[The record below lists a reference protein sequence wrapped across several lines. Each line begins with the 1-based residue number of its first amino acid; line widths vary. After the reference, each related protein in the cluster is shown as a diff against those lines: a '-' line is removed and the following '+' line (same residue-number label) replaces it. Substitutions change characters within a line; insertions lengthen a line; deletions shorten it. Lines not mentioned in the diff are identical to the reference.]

1 MSELTK
7 EQLLEYVKKQKLKIK
22 KLEGE
27 IVSLKESPAA
37 APTTDS
43 NASAAL
49 HSEIESLEKQISAK
63 DAEIALLSKTVEDA
77 EDDKIKCISQ
87 KNSEIALLNE
97 KLSQCTDN
105 QEIISSLNE
114 QINVLTQMTKD
125 QSEDIES
132 FRDKVTKADSVRID
146 LEQTIDSLKAELVE
160 STTKSTDLLTELQ
173 QMQENVKDLHSTSE
187 GSNNAME
194 ALQKALESVQVSQSE
209 LQGQLETQRSSS
221 QQIEETLRVELENKT
236 MEAAALLEK
245 FTALEIEF
253 SKQSTEYNTIQS
265 TNATLTNNI
274 NEMKVEIDAKVLEI
288 SKLTQDNLDIQ
299 SKLDEELSRA
309 DCEDTASIPS
319 GKLCILTNTLRLS
332 N

>member
-63 DAEIALLSKTVEDA
+63 DAEISLLSKTVEDA

-209 LQGQLETQRSSS
+209 LQSQLETQRTSS

-265 TNATLTNNI
+265 TNATLTSNI

-299 SKLDEELSRA
+299 SKLDEELSKA

-319 GKLCILTNTLRLS
+319 GKLTNTF
-332 N
+332 

>member
-63 DAEIALLSKTVEDA
+63 DAEISLLSKTVEDA

-299 SKLDEELSRA
+299 SKLDEELSKA

-319 GKLCILTNTLRLS
+319 GKLTNTF
-332 N
+332 

>member
-63 DAEIALLSKTVEDA
+63 DAEISLLSKTVEDA

-114 QINVLTQMTKD
+114 QINVLTQMTKN

-209 LQGQLETQRSSS
+209 LQSQLETQRTSS

-299 SKLDEELSRA
+299 SKLDEELSKA

-319 GKLCILTNTLRLS
+319 GKLTNTF
-332 N
+332 